1 MTDQPRAA
9 RRVADPAPM
18 ESVPP
23 LPAQPDRRAR
33 RAIAT
38 TNDYAAAE
46 RIVDTLSDQGFPVE
60 RVAIVGHD
68 LQVVEQ
74 VVGRMTWGRAALNG
88 ALSGALPG
96 ALVGWIFGL
105 FSWVDPLVAAARLAL
120 YGVVIGAVLGAIAG
134 LILYGLQRGRRDFA
148 SVPLMHPTRYEVVV
162 DPEVADQALQLL
174 GTGR

>member
-1 MTDQPRAA
+1 MTDQPRVA
-9 RRVADPAPM
+9 RPVIDPAPT
-18 ESVPP
+18 ESGPRS
-23 LPAQPDRRAR
+23 PASSDRRAR
-33 RAIAT
+33 RTIAT
-38 TNDYAAAE
+38 TTDYAEAE
-46 RIVDTLSDQGFPVE
+46 RIVDQLSDRGFAVE
-60 RVAIVGHD
+60 GVAIVGHD

-105 FSWVDPLVAAARLAL
+105 FSWVDPLIAGAQLAL
-120 YGVVIGAVLGAIAG
+120 YGLVVGAVLGAIAG

-162 DPEVADQALQLL
+162 DPEVADEALRLL
-174 GTGR
+174 GAGR